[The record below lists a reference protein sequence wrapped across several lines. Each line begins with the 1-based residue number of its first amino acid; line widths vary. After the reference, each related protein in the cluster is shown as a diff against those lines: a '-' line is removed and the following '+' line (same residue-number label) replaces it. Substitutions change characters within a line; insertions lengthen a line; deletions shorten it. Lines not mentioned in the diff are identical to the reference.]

1 MNIHLIDILLD
12 YFRLVAYTI
21 VLLTVLKG
29 IYVRKWSGLL
39 FVGDLIMVL
48 TLIITLVYAH
58 LFGMDDTIGDE
69 IFLTLGAS
77 AWAIIHFVSMIR
89 ENTKIKV

>member
-1 MNIHLIDILLD
+1 MNTLDIMLD
-12 YFRLVAYTI
+12 YFRLVAYT
-21 VLLTVLKG
+21 VVFLTVLKG
-29 IYVRKWSGLL
+29 IYVRRWSGLL

-69 IFLTLGAS
+69 IVLTLGAT
-77 AWAIIHFVSMIR
+77 AWAIIHFSSMLR
-89 ENTKIKV
+89 ESSKIKV